1 MAMHRTNCKNKK
13 CKFLYV
19 FTSNKGIKKQV
30 YTEKEF
36 NILQIYQ
43 HLNDKNNHK
52 MVPIPIFDLKENE
65 II

>member
-1 MAMHRTNCKNKK
+1 VEILLKGDYIDDEIIIKALITHDKK
-13 CKFLYV
+13 D
-19 FTSNKGIKKQV
+19 V

-36 NILQIYQ
+36 HILGIYESF
-43 HLNDKNNHK
+43 NKKNKHK